1 MATSKSSSSSTS
13 FLESLRQS
21 PATQHLTEQAR
32 GLVEA
37 RTGRASGALTDKL
50 SSASKALGDIGES
63 GKLPALGEGAKRM
76 LQGDSP
82 LKSAIGAATS
92 GIADKAKGMLG
103 GKGKGKGGA
112 KKSTNIEESI
122 DIGAPRSTVYNQ
134 WTQFTDFSQF
144 MKGVESVEQVSDTE
158 TNWRVKV
165 FKSRRS
171 WKAKIQE
178 QVPDHR
184 IVWTSEGEKGSVR
197 GAVTFHPLA
206 RDLTRVLVTMEYFPN
221 GLMEKTGNM
230 WRAAGRRTRLDLKN
244 FRRFVMLQGEETGA
258 WRGEVHRGKVVRRR
272 DAGSSC
278 EQGSRGRRRPTDSG
292 RESGRP
298 RQDRESRE
306 RGGARSS
313 REGRDSGRGKSDG
326 EAPGAGRSRSVRG
339 SQPARRAR
347 SESRSR
353 AEARSRDEGGSRDSD
368 RDSGSGSD
376 GDPEAGRSG
385 RRSGGSRAARQG
397 PAGSAPR
404 KRSARKVSARMAAR
418 PNNGPQPATSETQ
431 SSARKAAAKK
441 APAKKA
447 PAKKATKAPAKK
459 ATNKAPARKAP
470 AKKSAA
476 KRAPAKRA
484 PARKA
489 AAKKAPAKK
498 AAARSSASKRPPTK
512 VSR

>member
-1 MATSKSSSSSTS
+1 MASGKSGSSSTS

-37 RTGRASGALTDKL
+37 HTGRASGALTNKL
-50 SSASKALGDIGES
+50 SSATKALGDIGES
-63 GKLPALGEGAKRM
+63 GKLPAVGEGAKRM

-82 LKSAIGAATS
+82 LKSALGAATS

-103 GKGKGKGGA
+103 GKGKGGA

-134 WTQFTDFSQF
+134 WTQFTEFSQF

-158 TNWRVKV
+158 TNWRVKI

-184 IVWTSEGEKGSVR
+184 IVWTSEGEKGSIR

-206 RDLTRVLVTMEYFPN
+206 RDLTRVLVTMEYFPT

-258 WRGEVHRGKVVRRR
+258 WRGEVRRGKVARRT
-272 DAGSSC
+272 DAGSSG
-278 EQGSRGRRRPTDSG
+278 EQGSRGRPRPTDRG

-306 RGGARSS
+306 RGGSRSS
-313 REGRDSGRGKSDG
+313 REGRDSGRSRSDG
-326 EAPGAGRSRSVRG
+326 ESAGTGRSRSERG
-339 SQPARRAR
+339 SQPAQRGR
-347 SESRSR
+347 SETRSRPERRSRS
-353 AEARSRDEGGSRDSD
+353 EGGS

-376 GDPEAGRSG
+376 GDSEAERAGQRST
-385 RRSGGSRAARQG
+385 SESRAARRK
-397 PAGSAPR
+397 PAGKEPR
-404 KRSARKVSARMAAR
+404 KRSARKVSAPTAAQA
-418 PNNGPQPATSETQ
+418 NNGSPPPTSETQ
-431 SSARKAAAKK
+431 SAMRKAVAKKSPSKNAAKKAPAKRAPGTKAAAKKAPARRAPARKAPAGKAAAKK
-441 APAKKA
+441 APAK
-447 PAKKATKAPAKK
+447 
-459 ATNKAPARKAP
+459 R
-470 AKKSAA
+470 
-476 KRAPAKRA
+476 
-484 PARKA
+484 
-489 AAKKAPAKK
+489 
-498 AAARSSASKRPPTK
+498 AAARTTASKRPPAK